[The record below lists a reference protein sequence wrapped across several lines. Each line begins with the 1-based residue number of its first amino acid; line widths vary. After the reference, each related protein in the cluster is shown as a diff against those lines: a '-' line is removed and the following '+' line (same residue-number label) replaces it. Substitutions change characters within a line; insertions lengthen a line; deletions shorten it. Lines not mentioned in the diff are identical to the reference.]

1 MNVTELRALQ
11 APFKDR
17 YRADP
22 ATALVTMRAEGD
34 LDPATITC
42 CIAKGHGSAI
52 NAGLHP
58 LAGGPE
64 TAVCAAEMLLQSL
77 VACSGVTLMAVA
89 TAMEIDLRGGRIVVE
104 GDLDFRGTLG
114 VARDVPVGFTE
125 IRVHCELQ
133 TTATPEQMQKLTQLT
148 ERYCV
153 VWQTLQKPPHLT
165 ATVASFSPS

>member
-1 MNVTELRALQ
+1 MNATELRAAQ

-17 YRADP
+17 YRSDP
-22 ATALVTMRAEGD
+22 ATAFVTMRAEGE
-34 LDPATITC
+34 LDPASITC
-42 CIAKGHGSAI
+42 RLNGHGTMI

-89 TAMEIDLRGGRIVVE
+89 TAMEIELRGGRIVVE

-114 VARDVPVGFTE
+114 ISREVPVGFTE

-133 TTATPEQMQKLTQLT
+133 TDATPEQMNKLTQLT

-153 VWQTLQKPPHLT
+153 VWQTLQKPPQLT
-165 ATVASFSPS
+165 ATVASVPVP